1 MILFEVL
8 LSSKLYVILMRSSLM
23 VSFVGL
29 GAPTTIWQL
38 SGAKNIVKAIVK
50 REGNDFK
57 GWLLGDSGYAQ
68 REIMMLPL
76 LDEKL
81 TTKQKR
87 YDEAHKKC
95 SYTVERAIAVLKS
108 RFRCLCKKTG
118 GAIMYHE
125 SIDCDIIMSNI
136 VFHNYCRDRNIEY
149 GVDNDVKEII
159 RREVK

>member
-68 REIMMLPL
+68 REIMMVPL

-81 TTKQKR
+81 TTKQNATMKHIKN
-87 YDEAHKKC
+87 AG
-95 SYTVERAIAVLKS
+95 IPW
-108 RFRCLCKKTG
+108 
-118 GAIMYHE
+118 
-125 SIDCDIIMSNI
+125 
-136 VFHNYCRDRNIEY
+136 
-149 GVDNDVKEII
+149 KELSQS
-159 RREVK
+159 